1 MAPAPSLSSRRCCR
15 QGPLRTMSPPCPPSI
30 ASGSKHR
37 RGGPSKHVNQSV
49 VSSLHRTAEASVA
62 VEGLRNTYIMSV
74 AIAMSYPHRSA
85 EANIAGGGPSKH
97 VAAFPNRGP
106 HSIAHSGSKRR
117 QWRASVTH
125 RSPHSIAHSGSKRRQ
140 WRASVTHRS
149 PHSIAHSGSKR
160 RQWRAY
166 SSSRCRI
173 TSVDASC
180 GTHTSRK

>member
-1 MAPAPSLSSRRCCR
+1 MLPA
-15 QGPLRTMSPPCPPSI
+15 RTFTHHEST
-30 ASGSKHR
+30 
-37 RGGPSKHVNQSV
+37 
-49 VSSLHRTAEASVA
+49 VSSLHRKRKQASPWRAFETRKSISRV
-62 VEGLRNTYIMSV
+62 L
-74 AIAMSYPHRSA
+74 P
-85 EANIAGGGPSKH
+85 PS
-97 VAAFPNRGP
+97 
-106 HSIAHSGSKRR
+106 HSGSKRR
-117 QWRASVTH
+117 RRGPSKHVFYVCCNRHVLPPSLSGSKHRWWRAFETRRCISK
-125 RSPHSIAHSGSKRRQ
+125 SWPHFIAHSGSKRRQ